1 MNKIRIKTELKD
13 WLIDNITNT
22 IHDLEIENSENFNK
36 WAKTFKKENAELVV
50 NMEFINDWGY
60 DEREYITSN
69 PQAISMAIS
78 IAVKSLNTMH
88 HDSMSVNFVR
98 FLHTF
103 PFPHNAI

>member
-36 WAKTFKKENAELVV
+36 WAKTLKKENAELVV

-60 DEREYITSN
+60 DEREYITEKEASEYSQILMQRIIDN
-69 PQAISMAIS
+69 WY
-78 IAVKSLNTMH
+78 L
-88 HDSMSVNFVR
+88 
-98 FLHTF
+98 
-103 PFPHNAI
+103 

>member
-36 WAKTFKKENAELVV
+36 WAKTFKKENAELVI

-60 DEREYITSN
+60 DEREYITEKEASEYSQILMQRIIDN
-69 PQAISMAIS
+69 WY
-78 IAVKSLNTMH
+78 L
-88 HDSMSVNFVR
+88 
-98 FLHTF
+98 
-103 PFPHNAI
+103 

>member
-36 WAKTFKKENAELVV
+36 WEKKKKKENAELVV

-60 DEREYITSN
+60 DEREYIT
-69 PQAISMAIS
+69 
-78 IAVKSLNTMH
+78 
-88 HDSMSVNFVR
+88 
-98 FLHTF
+98 
-103 PFPHNAI
+103 

>member
-60 DEREYITSN
+60 DEREYITEKEASEYSQILMQRIIDN
-69 PQAISMAIS
+69 WY
-78 IAVKSLNTMH
+78 L
-88 HDSMSVNFVR
+88 
-98 FLHTF
+98 
-103 PFPHNAI
+103 

>member
-60 DEREYITSN
+60 DEREYITEKEASEYS
-69 PQAISMAIS
+69 QILMQRITTVR
-78 IAVKSLNTMH
+78 IKSRTCSL
-88 HDSMSVNFVR
+88 SR
-98 FLHTF
+98 
-103 PFPHNAI
+103 

>member
-13 WLIDNITNT
+13 WLIDNTTNT

-60 DEREYITSN
+60 DEREYITEKEASEYSQILMQRIIDN
-69 PQAISMAIS
+69 WY
-78 IAVKSLNTMH
+78 L
-88 HDSMSVNFVR
+88 
-98 FLHTF
+98 
-103 PFPHNAI
+103 

>member
-60 DEREYITSN
+60 DEREYITEKEASKYSQILMQRIIDN
-69 PQAISMAIS
+69 WY
-78 IAVKSLNTMH
+78 L
-88 HDSMSVNFVR
+88 
-98 FLHTF
+98 
-103 PFPHNAI
+103 

>member
-36 WAKTFKKENAELVV
+36 WAKTFKKENADLVV

-60 DEREYITSN
+60 DEREYITEKEASEYSQILMQRIIDN
-69 PQAISMAIS
+69 WY
-78 IAVKSLNTMH
+78 L
-88 HDSMSVNFVR
+88 
-98 FLHTF
+98 
-103 PFPHNAI
+103 

>member
-60 DEREYITSN
+60 DEREYITEKEASEYSQILMQRIIDN
-69 PQAISMAIS
+69 CY
-78 IAVKSLNTMH
+78 L
-88 HDSMSVNFVR
+88 
-98 FLHTF
+98 
-103 PFPHNAI
+103 

>member
-60 DEREYITSN
+60 DEREYITEKEASEYS
-69 PQAISMAIS
+69 QILMQRI
-78 IAVKSLNTMH
+78 IDKWYL
-88 HDSMSVNFVR
+88 
-98 FLHTF
+98 
-103 PFPHNAI
+103 

>member
-1 MNKIRIKTELKD
+1 MNKLRIKTELKD

-60 DEREYITSN
+60 DEREYITEKEASEYSQILMQRIIDN
-69 PQAISMAIS
+69 WY
-78 IAVKSLNTMH
+78 L
-88 HDSMSVNFVR
+88 
-98 FLHTF
+98 
-103 PFPHNAI
+103 

>member
-22 IHDLEIENSENFNK
+22 IHELEIENSENFNK

-60 DEREYITSN
+60 DEREYITEKEASEYSQILMQRIIDN
-69 PQAISMAIS
+69 WY
-78 IAVKSLNTMH
+78 L
-88 HDSMSVNFVR
+88 
-98 FLHTF
+98 
-103 PFPHNAI
+103 

>member
-60 DEREYITSN
+60 DEREYITEKEASEYSQILMQKN
-69 PQAISMAIS
+69 S
-78 IAVKSLNTMH
+78 AVFNIIHQKNTP
-88 HDSMSVNFVR
+88 S
-98 FLHTF
+98 
-103 PFPHNAI
+103 

>member
-60 DEREYITSN
+60 DEREYITEKEASEYSQILMQRIIEN
-69 PQAISMAIS
+69 WY
-78 IAVKSLNTMH
+78 L
-88 HDSMSVNFVR
+88 
-98 FLHTF
+98 
-103 PFPHNAI
+103 

>member
-22 IHDLEIENSENFNK
+22 IHELEIENSENFNK

-60 DEREYITSN
+60 DERECITEKEASEYSQILMQRIIDN
-69 PQAISMAIS
+69 WY
-78 IAVKSLNTMH
+78 L
-88 HDSMSVNFVR
+88 
-98 FLHTF
+98 
-103 PFPHNAI
+103 

>member
-50 NMEFINDWGY
+50 NLEFINDWGY
-60 DEREYITSN
+60 DEREYI
-69 PQAISMAIS
+69 
-78 IAVKSLNTMH
+78 IAKEASEYSQILMQRIIDNWY
-88 HDSMSVNFVR
+88 
-98 FLHTF
+98 L
-103 PFPHNAI
+103 